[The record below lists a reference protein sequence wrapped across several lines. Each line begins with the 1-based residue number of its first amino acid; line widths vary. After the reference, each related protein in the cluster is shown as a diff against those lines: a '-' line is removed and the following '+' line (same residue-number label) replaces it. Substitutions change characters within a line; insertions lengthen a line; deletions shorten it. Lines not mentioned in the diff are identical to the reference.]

1 MFIEVFYDNF
11 NKNCI
16 INSDCIKKFFYS
28 ADIES
33 NILYFPKIETKD
45 GEVYCLTESVCEN
58 EARYI
63 IDATIQQIKNPK
75 DTTNKIEPYDIKNYY
90 EENTFL
96 AYHDNGIIK
105 STEELGTI
113 IENILGE
120 IKVDGEEYNN
130 FKLSVIAQRILT
142 PDQLKLFEKSLDEYR
157 KNIDMVNPTLS
168 RYLW

>member
-16 INSDCIKKFFYS
+16 INSDYIKRFFHS
-28 ADIES
+28 LDFE
-33 NILYFPKIETKD
+33 NNVLYTPKIETKD

-75 DTTNKIEPYDIKNYY
+75 DTTNKIDPYDLKNYY
-90 EENTFL
+90 EKNTFL
-96 AYHDNGIIK
+96 AYHDNGVIK
-105 STEELGTI
+105 STEDLDKI
-113 IENILGE
+113 VENILGE
-120 IKVDGEEYNN
+120 TKVDGEEYNN
-130 FKLSVIAQRILT
+130 FKLFAIAQRILT
-142 PDQLKLFEKSLDEYR
+142 PDQLKLFGKSLDEYR